1 MRDEFQLGTLDAA
14 KKRIRRARERGYLPP
29 PEPDGPGVFS
39 MASMQ
44 RTRALLEVAGFTAVH
59 MADVPVRFSFRDLD
73 NYEAWIREVTPF
85 GAALVDVS
93 EREHRAFRSTL
104 EAAIEPFLT
113 DRGYELPGVAL
124 TAVAS

>member
-1 MRDEFQLGTLDAA
+1 
-14 KKRIRRARERGYLPP
+14 
-29 PEPDGPGVFS
+29 
-39 MASMQ
+39 MASKQ
-44 RTRALLEVAGFTAVH
+44 RTRVLLEGAGFTVVH

-85 GAALVDVS
+85 GAALVGVP
-93 EREHRAFRSTL
+93 EREHRVFRSTL

-124 TAVAS
+124 TGVAR